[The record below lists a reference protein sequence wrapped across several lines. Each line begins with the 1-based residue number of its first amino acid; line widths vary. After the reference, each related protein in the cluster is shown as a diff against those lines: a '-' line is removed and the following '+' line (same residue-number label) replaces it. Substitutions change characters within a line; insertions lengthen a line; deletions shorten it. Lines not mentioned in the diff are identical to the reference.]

1 MKDDDDVPIPFKP
14 WHVYED
20 LPSVTIYGNGR
31 KYKAHRC
38 DVQDPEV
45 LIRTIVNHGE
55 AAKVLNI
62 VNNPVEL
69 INTFRQMLGE
79 VFKDAFDGIVAT
91 INPLAQGNVQAR
103 VTAVGRCQREWL
115 LLYMTTD
122 EDFVEQKTYLETAP
136 KPFSKSTSEFKQRF
150 DMIHKLTKW
159 FPRTGNPDV
168 NDDIFTQVQIRNWM
182 FTKQPAKHQQTLN
195 AMPHVSYQDMEVAEL
210 CKYFDKLQRDEIRE
224 TARRCAQEETQ
235 RKRRNKTDA
244 EDNYRA
250 RAAQGRGRRGN
261 GGRGNGGR
269 GFNSRRSN
277 VRCYKPGHNHLW
289 IHCPENPYRV
299 EDEEEEEDKDP
310 AKKKVRWTKVSS
322 KKNSS
327 RSNNN
332 NNDRHAIDDVA
343 YDSESNDD
351 EDQHVIEESKQ
362 ETKDEEM
369 PSEEED
375 GDEPM
380 EADEE
385 PHHMEDIGIED
396 LEEELESLDIND
408 DEMEDEKKEE

>member
-1 MKDDDDVPIPFKP
+1 
-14 WHVYED
+14 
-20 LPSVTIYGNGR
+20 
-31 KYKAHRC
+31 
-38 DVQDPEV
+38 
-45 LIRTIVNHGE
+45 
-55 AAKVLNI
+55 
-62 VNNPVEL
+62 
-69 INTFRQMLGE
+69 MLGE

-91 INPLAQGNVQAR
+91 INPLAQPNVQAR

-115 LLYMTTD
+115 LLYMTTN

-136 KPFSKSTSEFKQRF
+136 KPFSKSTSKFKQRF

-195 AMPHVSYQDMEVAEL
+195 AMPHISYQDMEVAEL
-210 CKYFDKLQRDEIRE
+210 CKYFDKLQP
-224 TARRCAQEETQ
+224 
-235 RKRRNKTDA
+235 
-244 EDNYRA
+244 
-250 RAAQGRGRRGN
+250 QGRGRRGNRGRGN

-277 VRCYKPGHNHLW
+277 VHCYKPGHNHLW

-327 RSNNN
+327 RGNNNN

-343 YDSESNDD
+343 NDSESNDN

-362 ETKDEEM
+362 EAKDEEM
-369 PSEEED
+369 PSKEED
-375 GDEPM
+375 EDEPM

-396 LEEELESLDIND
+396 LEEELELLDIND
-408 DEMEDEKKEE
+408 DEMEEEKKEE

>member
-1 MKDDDDVPIPFKP
+1 MKDNDDVPIPFKP
-14 WHVYED
+14 RHVYED

-55 AAKVLNI
+55 AAKVLN
-62 VNNPVEL
+62 VVSSSGDAGCGLNGEAPL
-69 INTFRQMLGE
+69 LASTAQSDWSRATATASLRQHNDHTKQQQDSSYILMDKHSTG
-79 VFKDAFDGIVAT
+79 G
-91 INPLAQGNVQAR
+91 
-103 VTAVGRCQREWL
+103 VG
-115 LLYMTTD
+115 D
-122 EDFVEQKTYLETAP
+122 KV
-136 KPFSKSTSEFKQRF
+136 QRF
-150 DMIHKLTKW
+150 DMIHKLAKW

-224 TARRCAQEETQ
+224 TARRRAQEETQ
-235 RKRRNKTDA
+235 RKRRNKTD

-261 GGRGNGGR
+261 RGRGNGGRGNGGR
-269 GFNSRRSN
+269 GFNSRRNN
-277 VRCYKPGHNHLW
+277 VRCYKPGHNHLL

-299 EDEEEEEDKDP
+299 EDEEEEE
-310 AKKKVRWTKVSS
+310 
-322 KKNSS
+322 
-327 RSNNN
+327 
-332 NNDRHAIDDVA
+332 
-343 YDSESNDD
+343 
-351 EDQHVIEESKQ
+351 

-375 GDEPM
+375 EDEPM

-385 PHHMEDIGIED
+385 PHQMEDIGIED